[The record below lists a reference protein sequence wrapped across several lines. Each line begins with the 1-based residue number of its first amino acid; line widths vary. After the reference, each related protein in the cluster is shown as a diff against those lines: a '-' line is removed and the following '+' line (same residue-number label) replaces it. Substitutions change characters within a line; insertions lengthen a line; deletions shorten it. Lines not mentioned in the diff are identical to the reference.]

1 MKARRSSTKRCTQS
15 NGASKQLSNGSCPSS
30 LDEAREAGF
39 IDYKFLDVEM
49 NLPFVRAESYG
60 KLEVRTTY
68 NFYNSIYN
76 AFNAGKYYKLN
87 LFADLLF
94 RENGMFQ
101 LESIGCDS
109 VASDKIDVPIFT
121 FIFRYRF
128 TSYFIQQ
135 TSDVRKVDAI
145 IAKLL
150 NDMCKVCINSTL
162 VGGYDDNDLM
172 QWDISKE

>member
-1 MKARRSSTKRCTQS
+1 MKARKSSTEQHTQS
-15 NGASKQLSNGSCPSS
+15 SGALKPSLNGSSLSS

-68 NFYNSIYN
+68 DFYNSIYN

-94 RENGMFQ
+94 RENGMF
-101 LESIGCDS
+101 
-109 VASDKIDVPIFT
+109 
-121 FIFRYRF
+121 
-128 TSYFIQQ
+128 
-135 TSDVRKVDAI
+135 
-145 IAKLL
+145 
-150 NDMCKVCINSTL
+150 
-162 VGGYDDNDLM
+162 
-172 QWDISKE
+172 